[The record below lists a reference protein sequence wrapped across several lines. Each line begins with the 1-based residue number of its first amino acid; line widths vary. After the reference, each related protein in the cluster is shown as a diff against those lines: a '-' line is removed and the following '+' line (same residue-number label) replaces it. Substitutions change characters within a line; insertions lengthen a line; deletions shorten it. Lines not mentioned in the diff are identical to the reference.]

1 MKQRHLIQWVALT
14 LIFYTIHVSAANAE
28 IIGMW
33 LLNEGNG
40 KAVQD
45 TSGRKHTG
53 TLMGGAKWAKGK
65 FGQGVELDK
74 SGFIE
79 WQHHEDFNFKES
91 LTIMIQARID
101 NITPQEWVGMPRKE
115 GEYVM
120 AAHKLGDKM
129 EMTFWINI
137 GGWIGQIPAGG
148 QFPAHKFGEW
158 HHYAVIYDGKEVLL
172 YLDGK
177 DAGGQKVAGQMSQTG
192 AVLHVS
198 NSCCGGRFMEAVV
211 DEFVM
216 ANHAMKQDEIASF
229 AEKGIELTLAV
240 EPHGKLTTTWA
251 KIKQTTR

>member
-1 MKQRHLIQWVALT
+1 MRKNLICWVGMIS
-14 LIFYTIHVSAANAE
+14 IFCTVHIANIHAE

-33 LLNEGNG
+33 LFNEAKG
-40 KAVQD
+40 KEVVD
-45 TSGRKHTG
+45 IPGKKHTG

-65 FGQGVELDK
+65 FKDGIELDK

-79 WQHHEDFNFKES
+79 WKHHADFNFKEV
-91 LTIMIQARID
+91 LTIMIYARID
-101 NITPQEWVGMPRKE
+101 AIVPQAWVGLPRKE

-137 GGWIGQIPAGG
+137 GGWIGQIPAAG
-148 QFPAHKFGEW
+148 QYPAHKFGEW
-158 HHYAVIYDGKEVLL
+158 HHYAVTYDGKEVRL

-177 DAGGQKVAGQMSQTG
+177 DAGGQKVSGEMSQTG
-192 AVLHVS
+192 AVLHIS
-198 NSCCGGRFMEAVV
+198 NSCCGGRFMEGII

-216 ANHAMKQDEIASF
+216 ANHAMPKDEIASF
-229 AEKGIELTLAV
+229 AKKGIELTLAV

-251 KIKQTTR
+251 ELKDVER